1 MKLEFWGG
9 ADTVTGSQLLIR
21 TSEGCLLRDCGLF
34 QGRRKTAWDLNSRI
48 PYPVK
53 DLHACIIS
61 HAHIDHLGNLPTLVK
76 SGYDRPIWATGAT
89 LALAEIMLMDAAHI
103 QEQDAAYLN
112 QKKSRRGLPPVRPLY
127 TVENAEQCLQLFRG
141 QNYHQVREPLPGM
154 EVEPLEAGHILGA
167 ALHRF
172 RISENGRT
180 ITLGVAVDLGRRGL
194 PLIRDP
200 EILHDVDILIMESTY
215 GGRLHDAAED
225 ARTELRDVVR
235 RTIDRGGKVLIPT
248 FALERAQ
255 ELLFHLS
262 SLIESGELEPVP
274 VYVDSPMA
282 TAVTRVFQ
290 QQREY
295 LDEEYWELRGQL
307 ESVMSP
313 SWVHFVSSVEES
325 KQVTASDS
333 PCIVIAGSGMCEHGR
348 ILHHLKH
355 GIEDPRNAIVIVGF
369 QAQHT
374 LGRRIVERVPEVSI
388 FGEKYRL
395 LAEVATLNAFSAH
408 ADRDELVQYARA
420 TGAQRVILVHG
431 EPDQRDS
438 LAEVLQEMGIEVVK
452 PMRGTVLEIP

>member
-9 ADTVTGSQLLIR
+9 AETVTGSQLLIR
-21 TSEGCLLRDCGLF
+21 TSNGCLLRDCGLF
-34 QGRRKTAWDLNSRI
+34 QGRRRTAWELNSTI

-53 DLHACIIS
+53 DLDTCIIS

-76 SGYDRPIWATGAT
+76 SGYDRPIWATSAT
-89 LALAEIMLMDAAHI
+89 IALAEIMLKDAAHI

-127 TVENAEQCLQLFRG
+127 TVEDAERCLRLFREH
-141 QNYHQVREPLPGM
+141 NYHQLRVPLPGV
-154 EVEPLEAGHILGA
+154 EVEALEAGHILGA
-167 ALHRF
+167 ALHRL

-180 ITLGVAVDLGRRGL
+180 TTLGVAVDLGRKGL

-200 EILHDVDILIMESTY
+200 EILRQVDILIMESTY
-215 GGRLHDAAED
+215 GGRLHASAED
-225 ARTELRDVVR
+225 ARAELREVVH
-235 RTIDRGGKVLIPT
+235 RTIERGGKVLIPT

-262 SLIESGELEPVP
+262 SLIESGELKPVP

-290 QQREY
+290 RQREY
-295 LDEEYWELRGQL
+295 LDEEYWQLRAQL
-307 ESVMSP
+307 ASVMSP
-313 SWVHFVSSVEES
+313 PWVHFVSSVEES
-325 KQVTASDS
+325 KQVTACRE

-348 ILHHLKH
+348 ILHHLKQ
-355 GIEDPRNAIVIVGF
+355 GIEDSRNAVVIVGF

-374 LGRRIVERVPEVSI
+374 LGRRIVERAPEVSI

-420 TGAQRVILVHG
+420 TGARRVMLVHG
-431 EPDQRDS
+431 EPDQRES
-438 LAEVLQEMGIEVVK
+438 LAEVLRAEGIEVAR
-452 PMRGTVLEIP
+452 PTRGTVLEIP

>member
-89 LALAEIMLMDAAHI
+89 MALAEIMLMDAAHI

-313 SWVHFVSSVEES
+313 PWVHFVSSVEES